1 MTDPHSGAVA
11 EGYARL
17 PEDLLH
23 DLLEGAGELVR
34 EVERLLG
41 ANLDNQDQLRAA
53 LEEFGLL
60 NKLRERPAGTLSG
73 VDGGFA
79 IERTA
84 SVDLLLSVAV
94 GVEGLAEGT
103 TYWEGTQYEW
113 WSRVGKHDLEAE
125 RLCRGTMVAQE
136 LAILANAPHDFR
148 ILDGSHLTPVIQLN
162 SALTMRSDELRR
174 EGARI
179 WDRLQTTEALAAM
192 AADEHVVA
200 MPKYDSSRAICD
212 RLETHLGT
220 DVPGD
225 DKLLMS
231 LLLQP
236 DEYTEPQQV
245 AVEPWSQLHFDSG
258 GREHDEWA
266 ESLQDVIRPLIDREL
281 SFTYFK
287 PDPLS
292 PAFRIEI
299 KRGAPSATL
308 DGFLNSLKQQMTG
321 PFVREPYPQYLAD
334 VMAKS
339 VGLGLSALHSSV
351 QLELS
356 RNGRADL
363 AELLL
368 TSYRTEGI

>member
-1 MTDPHSGAVA
+1 MTDLHSGAIA

-23 DLLEGAGELVR
+23 DLLDGAGELVR

-41 ANLDNQDQLRAA
+41 ANLDNQDRLRTA
-53 LEEFGLL
+53 LEELGLL
-60 NKLRERPAGTLSG
+60 ETLQERPAGTLSG
-73 VDGGFA
+73 IDGGFA

-103 TYWEGTQYEW
+103 THWEGTQYEW

-125 RLCRGTMVAQE
+125 RLCRGAMVAQE
-136 LAILANAPHDFR
+136 LAILASAPHDFR

-174 EGARI
+174 EGVRI
-179 WDRLQTTEALAAM
+179 WGRLDTTAALAAM
-192 AADEHVVA
+192 ASEERIVA

-212 RLETHLGT
+212 QLEAHVRT

-236 DEYTEPQQV
+236 DEYTPPQQV

-258 GREHDEWA
+258 DQEHDGWA
-266 ESLQDVIRPLIDREL
+266 AAFEEAIQPLVDREL

-299 KRGAPSATL
+299 KRGASMATL
-308 DGFLNSLKQQMTG
+308 DGVLSTLKNQMTG

-356 RNGRADL
+356 RSGRADL

-368 TSYRTEGI
+368 TSYRTEGV

>member
-1 MTDPHSGAVA
+1 MTDLHRGVIA

-23 DLLEGAGELVR
+23 DLLDDAGRLVG

-41 ANLDNQDQLRAA
+41 TNLDNQDQLRRA
-53 LEEFGLL
+53 LEDLGLVTM
-60 NKLRERPAGTLSG
+60 LRERPAGTLSG
-73 VDGGFA
+73 IDGGYA

-84 SVDLLLSVAV
+84 SVDLSLSVAV

-103 TYWEGTQYEW
+103 TYWEGTQYAW
-113 WSRVGKHDLEAE
+113 WSRVGKHDIEAE

-136 LAILANAPHDFR
+136 LAITANAPHDFR

-162 SALTMRSDELRR
+162 SALTMSSDELRH
-174 EGARI
+174 ECARI
-179 WDRLQTTEALAAM
+179 WDRLQTTDALAAM
-192 AADEHVVA
+192 ASDEQIVA

-212 RLETHLGT
+212 RLEARAGT

-231 LLLQP
+231 LLLRP

-245 AVEPWSQLHFDSG
+245 AVEPWARLHFDSG
-258 GREHDEWA
+258 GQEHEEWA
-266 ESLQDVIRPLIDREL
+266 EAFQSVVQPLVDREL

-299 KRGAPSATL
+299 KRGVPMATVETIL
-308 DGFLNSLKQQMTG
+308 STLKKQMTG

-339 VGLGLSALHSSV
+339 VGIGLSALQSSV

-356 RNGRADL
+356 RSGRAEL

-368 TSYRTEGI
+368 TSYRTEGV